1 MTAPLSPTQKIVAA
15 FNERHELC
23 GPFDDDWVEQ
33 CLAAALRAAA
43 REIEPTMEERKTDP
57 NRRGPG
63 FFNGISCGCAQL
75 LFLAT
80 ELEVQ

>member
-1 MTAPLSPTQKIVAA
+1 MAELSPAA
-15 FNERHELC
+15 QAVRDAYKTGGL
-23 GPFDDDWVEQ
+23 D
-33 CLAAALRAAA
+33 AALRAAA

-80 ELEVQ
+80 ELEADR

>member
-1 MTAPLSPTQKIVAA
+1 VLDAA
-15 FNERHELC
+15 F
-23 GPFDDDWVEQ
+23 PAYDDETLYVATGEQ
-33 CLAAALRAAA
+33 HAGKIAAAALRAAA

-80 ELEVQ
+80 ELDPAP